1 MSNIVTVENLGDYLG
16 LDLTNDP
23 KAALIISA
31 VNAFIENYTGR
42 VFGEVKD
49 FNEQIDYEPVIFLSH
64 IDISEVSML
73 KINNVEMTGY
83 KWNRLGRIVLS
94 ASGRGYVGKR
104 SNYDLV
110 DVQYKSG
117 MADVPADLISAA
129 LQLAADNFNQS
140 GTQNVS
146 QASVGGYSLTFA
158 SVGGGSG
165 SADSASG
172 ANVGSFSGILNT
184 YRVRKV

>member
-1 MSNIVTVENLGDYLG
+1 MSSIVTVENLGDYLG

-31 VNAFIENYTGR
+31 VNAFIESYTGR

-49 FNEQIDYEPVIFLSH
+49 FNETIDYEPVIFLSH
-64 IDISEVSML
+64 VDISEVSVL
-73 KINNVEMTGY
+73 KINNVEMTGF
-83 KWNRLGRIVLS
+83 KWNRVGRIVLS

-104 SNYDLV
+104 TNYDLV
-110 DVQYKSG
+110 EVQYKSG
-117 MADVPADLISAA
+117 ISDVPADLLGAA
-129 LQLAADNFNQS
+129 LQLAGDNFNQS

-165 SADSASG
+165 SAGSAG
-172 ANVGSFSGILNT
+172 ATNVGSFAGILNA

>member
-1 MSNIVTVENLGDYLG
+1 MVAS
-16 LDLTNDP
+16 
-23 KAALIISA
+23 
-31 VNAFIENYTGR
+31 VNSFIENYTGR
-42 VFGEVKD
+42 VFGEIKD
-49 FNEQIDYEPVIFLSH
+49 FNEELDYEPVIFLSH
-64 IDISEVSML
+64 VDISEVSIL

-110 DVQYKSG
+110 EVQYKSG
-117 MADVPADLISAA
+117 IPDVPAELLEAA
-129 LQLAADNFNQS
+129 LQLASENFQTGGS
-140 GTQNVS
+140 QNVS

-158 SVGGGSG
+158 GGGSG
-165 SADSASG
+165 SANSAST
-172 ANVGSFSGILNT
+172 ANVGSYAGILNS

>member
-16 LDLTNDP
+16 MNLTDDP
-23 KAALIISA
+23 KAALIVSA

-42 VFGEVKD
+42 VFGEIKD
-49 FNEQIDYEPVIFLSH
+49 FNETIDYEPVIFLARV
-64 IDISEVSML
+64 DISEVSVL
-73 KINNVEMTGY
+73 KINDVEMTGY

-104 SNYDLV
+104 TNYDLV
-110 DVQYKSG
+110 NVQYKSG
-117 MADVPADLISAA
+117 ISDTPADLIGAA

-146 QASVGGYSLTFA
+146 QASVGGYSLSFA

-165 SADSASG
+165 SASSAG
-172 ANVGSFSGILNT
+172 TTNVGSFAGILNM